1 MRFYLSQIVSLGFLF
16 ALLLIP
22 INVVFLLLGIP
33 AIFSVAAA
41 ISTISLCWWFGP
53 SVYDYIF
60 TKKYGA
66 KWVSIEQLTQSHD
79 SLGMFVRDLLHKENL
94 QIRKIGIIDEDRP
107 ICITYGASKNDIH
120 LLITQGIFNYLN
132 EEEQQAI
139 LAHEIGHMK
148 YGDFA
153 TLSTAY
159 FPAFGFYELSK
170 HYWRKNSMRNSV
182 LRPFG
187 YLAYFFYTVYNTPI
201 LLQSRLREF
210 IADKYACTKVNPN
223 ALGTALCKISLAYIS
238 SSNKKRSVNL
248 MEVSR
253 PFSAVDHVLARNL
266 ALAYMNRKETGI
278 WVLTENLVMRSINNP
293 WPAFYEFWSTHPL
306 AGRRIMI
313 ICLDA
318 KRQNFTPFLEMDRML
333 SQNVA
338 TSLLIM
344 HFMEDFVIFVIAR
357 LSPLIILGLL
367 LTGYFFDN
375 SATVGVMI
383 ILYGLG
389 NALISFYSFSYNK
402 FVEGTVKSLLED
414 LYSSPIRGKPL
425 ILDGVIREKSSV
437 GLDLPEDLVFAD
449 YSGELFIGPRSLVPL
464 MVSPFISASK
474 LMSFKDQ
481 RIKVRGWY
489 MHAQYPKLIIDE
501 IKTKTQTVR
510 GRQRLFDVGTACL
523 FISIGILFLLH

>member
-22 INVVFLLLGIP
+22 INIVFWLFGMP
-33 AIFSVAAA
+33 AIYSVAAA
-41 ISTISLCWWFGP
+41 ILTIIVCWWFG
-53 SVYDYIF
+53 SRIYDYIF

-66 KWVSIEQLTQSHD
+66 KWISIEQLTQSHD
-79 SLGMFVRDLLHKENL
+79 SLGMFIKDLLHKEGL
-94 QIRKIGIIDEDRP
+94 QIRKIGIVDEDRP

-120 LLITQGIFNYLN
+120 LLITQGIFNYLT

-139 LAHEIGHMK
+139 FAHEIGHMK

-153 TLSTAY
+153 TLSAAY

-170 HYWRKNSMRNSV
+170 HYWRKISMQKSF

-210 IADKYACTKVNPN
+210 VADKYACTKVNPN
-223 ALGTALCKISLAYIS
+223 VLGAALCKISLAYIS
-238 SSNKKRSVNL
+238 SSNKKRSVNF
-248 MEVSR
+248 METTR
-253 PFSAVDHVLARNL
+253 PFSIVDHMMARNL

-306 AGRRIMI
+306 AGRRLMS

-318 KRQNFTPFLEMDRML
+318 KKQNFTPFLEMDRML
-333 SQNVA
+333 AQSVP
-338 TSLLIM
+338 TSILIL
-344 HFMEDFVIFVIAR
+344 HFLEDFAVFVIAR
-357 LSPLIILGLL
+357 LSPLIVLGLL
-367 LTGYFFDN
+367 LSGYFFDHA
-375 SATVGVMI
+375 ATVGVMV

-389 NALISFYSFSYNK
+389 NALISFYSFSYTR
-402 FVEGTVKSLLED
+402 FIEGTVKSQLED
-414 LYSSPIRGKPL
+414 KFASPIRGRPL

-474 LMSFKDQ
+474 LMGLKDQ

-489 MHAQYPKLIIDE
+489 MHDRYPKLIIDE